1 MRITESML
9 TKIEYQKG
17 VLIVQSE
24 APEIVYAIDPKN
36 DVLWVIN
43 KDTGAQLEIS
53 AENVY
58 KFTDEMMSV
67 ADIYLKRRL
76 SAAI

>member
-1 MRITESML
+1 ML

-24 APEIVYAIDPKN
+24 APEIVYVIDPKN

-43 KDTGAQLEIS
+43 KDTGAQLEIA

-58 KFTDEMMSV
+58 KFADEMMSV

>member
-43 KDTGAQLEIS
+43 KDTGAQLEIV

-58 KFTDEMMSV
+58 KFADELMSV